1 MNDLTV
7 GDRVRLN
14 VNGSFQLPRVAEIKD
29 DDIVLQRR
37 KKGREIG
44 KVTIQKHRFEKLT
57 KPFHS
62 AQYQC
67 TVTVKL

>member
-1 MNDLTV
+1 MDELKV

-29 DDIVLQRR
+29 NEVVLQRR

-44 KVTIQKHRFEKLT
+44 KLTIPKHRLEKLT
-57 KPFHS
+57 KPFRGS
-62 AQYQC
+62 EYEC